1 MTIRKYTVVRVQRD
15 LINPSVEDAKAY
27 LEELFAHNVAH
38 AKEAAELA
46 LDKLPVGRKCGQLGR
61 IAMLRTI
68 IKRADKLL
76 AKSK

>member
-1 MTIRKYTVVRVQRD
+1 MTTCKYTVVRVQRD
-15 LINPSVEDAKAY
+15 LIDPSVEDAKAY

-46 LDKLPVGRKCGQLGR
+46 LDKLPVGPKCGQLGR